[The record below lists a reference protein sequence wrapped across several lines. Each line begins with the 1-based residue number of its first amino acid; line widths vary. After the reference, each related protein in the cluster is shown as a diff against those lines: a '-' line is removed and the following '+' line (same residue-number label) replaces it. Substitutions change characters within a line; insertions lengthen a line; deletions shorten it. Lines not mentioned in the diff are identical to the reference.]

1 MPKDS
6 KNNCPSSPAPVV
18 TYLRV
23 REIFHDFL
31 RYRYGEFPINLPEG
45 SRLYA
50 EFSMGLA
57 ENPTLYKMSYSG
69 FSQAAYR
76 SAFDPDFHDTP
87 ADSRGRERFL
97 PTDDDARKLVP
108 FVLPREVIKGGK
120 LARTNQW
127 WQLTS
132 GGCTRMAKVIEAEF
146 WAAFSEFDQR
156 FNLYCARAGEP
167 YNQEISIERFIS
179 MTGMDM
185 RHEDTMARYWRK
197 KKVADNKLFSSFSKK
212 EHTDSLRHFLSGGK

>member
-1 MPKDS
+1 MSKDS
-6 KNNCPSSPAPVV
+6 KNLNLTPTV

-31 RYRYGEFPINLPEG
+31 RYRYGEFPINLPEC
-45 SRLYA
+45 SRLYG
-50 EFSMGLA
+50 EFVMGLA

-76 SAFDPDFHDTP
+76 LAFDEDFHDVPSDT
-87 ADSRGRERFL
+87 RGRERFL
-97 PTDDDARKLVP
+97 PTDDDRRKLVP
-108 FVLPREVIKGGK
+108 FILPRDVVKGGK
-120 LARTNQW
+120 LVRTNQW
-127 WQLTS
+127 FQLTS

-156 FNLYCARAGEP
+156 FNLFCERSGER
-167 YNQEISIERFIS
+167 YNQEISIERFIC

-212 EHTDSLRHFLSGGK
+212 EHTDSLRYFISGGKG